1 MEGLGVNCEVG
12 QVLLDCTQV
21 RTPRVLLFFIM
32 YSMRPSMQSAVFLE
46 VRGPRLQIFSES

>member
-32 YSMRPSMQSAVFLE
+32 YSIRPSMQSAVLLE